1 MLHRFSHLGHSNLC
15 LGHVPEHGE
24 SMQETYVGVFQLM
37 NSWRVVDVHFDVS
50 TLDHDFI
57 IDMPVL
63 TINP

>member
-1 MLHRFSHLGHSNLC
+1 
-15 LGHVPEHGE
+15 
-24 SMQETYVGVFQLM
+24 MQETYVGVFQLM